1 MFFTPTTLRRVL
13 RLFNRGDALRAALVL
28 LALCACASAAR
39 AADPWQA
46 KLDAAV
52 RFYQTTDVGVL
63 VVGTEKSL
71 YGLDS
76 ETGDVLWR
84 RKGARLDETDVA
96 AVPGTDLLL
105 ITLERGA
112 RKSTRLN
119 SSHVSISY

>member
-1 MFFTPTTLRRVL
+1 MITVGAGLVRGQSKMFFTPFKLRRA
-13 RLFNRGDALRAALVL
+13 RFSRGDALRAALVL

-71 YGLDS
+71 YGLDA

-84 RKGARLDETDVA
+84 RKGERLDGTDVA
-96 AVPGTDLLL
+96 AVPGNKLLPIPL
-105 ITLERGA
+105 
-112 RKSTRLN
+112 
-119 SSHVSISY
+119 

>member
-1 MFFTPTTLRRVL
+1 MITVGAGLVRGQSKMFCTTFTLRRA
-13 RLFNRGDALRAALVL
+13 RFSRGVATRAALVL

-71 YGLDS
+71 YGLDA

-84 RKGARLDETDVA
+84 RKGD
-96 AVPGTDLLL
+96 
-105 ITLERGA
+105 

-119 SSHVSISY
+119 SSHDQISYA